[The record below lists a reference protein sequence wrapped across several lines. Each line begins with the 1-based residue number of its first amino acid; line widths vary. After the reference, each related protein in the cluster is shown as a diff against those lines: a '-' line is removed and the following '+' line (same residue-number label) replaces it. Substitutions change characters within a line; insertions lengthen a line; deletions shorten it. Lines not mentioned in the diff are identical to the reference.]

1 VGRRLQARIA
11 AWTGRAARLS
21 TDEPCRGAE
30 RARLRRGPIR
40 SYIFTSPQRHGDIE
54 HRRALTVLKC
64 ATEAGL
70 PALDLFESMRDL
82 INAHGLTAA
91 YATNT
96 DHHNASGNWFTA
108 EATAAEL
115 RRRGMVSEPAP
126 QPLANCPGSGPSAPR
141 SSRLKIS
148 FDRSSSTVLPSL
160 PSTTISP
167 WTMSWL

>member
-1 VGRRLQARIA
+1 MSRVAALSAPVFVVARY
-11 AWTGRAARLS
+11 
-21 TDEPCRGAE
+21 DP
-30 RARLRRGPIR
+30 
-40 SYIFTSPQRHGDIE
+40 YIFTSPQRHGDIE
-54 HRRALTVLKC
+54 HRRALTVPKC